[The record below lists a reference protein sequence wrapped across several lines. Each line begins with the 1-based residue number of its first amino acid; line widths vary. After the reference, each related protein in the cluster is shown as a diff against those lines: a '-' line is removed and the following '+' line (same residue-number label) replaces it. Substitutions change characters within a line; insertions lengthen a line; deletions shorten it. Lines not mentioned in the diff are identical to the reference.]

1 MAQTWET
8 AYGFRFFFVPM
19 KSASVDLTQV
29 ALGGLGAGK
38 FIDNTTV
45 QSSTALVTTSGTGD
59 TFALG
64 VGTKAITNAVSTTTT
79 ATLTFAAAHGITV
92 GKRIAVKDLP
102 APFTS
107 LNGSFVVTAVT
118 TASPFTLTYA
128 LVGSAIT
135 TAAVAAGSVTPALL
149 LDGTDA
155 PFRLLGLMNIQPSNS
170 TKKESVVIY
179 DDEAG
184 SYDTPIATGRTKD
197 WSLEGAMNYSDT
209 AWRAMRFCEEY
220 NVTEKL
226 MVKYAVIGPNN
237 GKQVEYGFGFFESYQ
252 PDQAAGGVI
261 KYKVSLTG
269 YGKVGLDLL

>member
-1 MAQTWET
+1 MPQTWEQ

-29 ALGGLGAGK
+29 TLGGLGTGK
-38 FIDNTTV
+38 FINNTTL
-45 QSSTALVTTSGTGD
+45 QSSSATVITAGTGD
-59 TFALG
+59 SFALG
-64 VGTKAITNAVSTTTT
+64 VGTKAITNAALASNVV
-79 ATLTFAAAHGITV
+79 TLTFAAAHGIEV

-107 LNGSFVVTAVT
+107 LNGSFVVASVT
-118 TASPFTLTYA
+118 TTSPFTLTYA
-128 LVGSAIT
+128 LTGTNIT
-135 TAAVAAGSVTPALL
+135 SAAVSAGVVAPSLL

-155 PFRLLGLMNIQPSNS
+155 PFRLLGLSNLQPSNS
-170 TKKESVVIY
+170 TNKESVIIY

-184 SYDTPIATGRTKD
+184 SYDTPIPVSRTKD

-209 AWRAMRFCEEY
+209 AWRAMRFCEEF

-237 GKQVEYGFGFFESYQ
+237 GRQVEYGFAFFENYQ
-252 PDQAAGGVI
+252 PQQAAGTVI
-261 KYKVSLTG
+261 KFQVGLAG

>member
-1 MAQTWET
+1 MPQTWEQ
-8 AYGFRFFFVPM
+8 AYGFRFYFTPM

-29 ALGGLGAGK
+29 ALGGLGTGK
-38 FIDNTTV
+38 FIDPSTL
-45 QSSTALVTTSGTGD
+45 QSSTATVITAGTGD

-64 VGTKAITNAVSTTTT
+64 VGTKAITNAALASNVV
-79 ATLTFAAAHGITV
+79 TLTFAAAHGITV

-107 LNGSFVVTAVT
+107 LNGSFVVASVT
-118 TASPFTLTYA
+118 TSSPFTLTYA
-128 LVGSAIT
+128 LTGTNVTS
-135 TAAVAAGSVTPALL
+135 AAVSAGVVAPALL

-155 PFRLLGLMNIQPSNS
+155 PFRLLGLSNIQPGNS
-170 TKKESVVIY
+170 TSKESVIIY

-184 SYDTPIATGRTKD
+184 SYDTPIATRREKS

-209 AWRAMRFCEEY
+209 AWRAMRFSEEF

-226 MVKYAVIGPNN
+226 MCKYAVIGPNN
-237 GKQVEYGFGFFESYQ
+237 GKQVEYGFGFFENYQ
-252 PDQAAGGVI
+252 PDQPAGGVI
-261 KYKVSLTG
+261 KFKVGLAG

>member
-1 MAQTWET
+1 MPQTWEQ
-8 AYGFRFFFVPM
+8 AYGFRFYFVPM

-38 FIDNTTV
+38 FIDNTTI
-45 QSSTALVTTSGTGD
+45 QSSSATVITAGTGD
-59 TFALG
+59 IFALG
-64 VGTKAITNAVSTTTT
+64 VGAKTVTNAALATNVV
-79 ATLTFAAAHGITV
+79 TLTFAAAHGITV

-107 LNGSFVVTAVT
+107 LNGSFVVASVT
-118 TASPFTLTYA
+118 TSSPFTLTYA
-128 LVGSAIT
+128 LTGT
-135 TAAVAAGSVTPALL
+135 TIASAAVAAGSVAPALL

-155 PFRLLGLMNIQPSNS
+155 PFRLLGLSNIQPSNS
-170 TKKESVVIY
+170 TKKESVIVY

-220 NVTEKL
+220 NVVEKL

-237 GKQVEYGFGFFESYQ
+237 GKQVEYGFGFFENYQ
-252 PDQAAGGVI
+252 PEQPAGGVI
-261 KYKVSLTG
+261 KFKVSLAG

>member
-1 MAQTWET
+1 MPQTWEQ
-8 AYGFRFFFVPM
+8 AYGFRFYFTPM

-29 ALGGLGAGK
+29 ALGGLGTGK
-38 FIDNTTV
+38 FIDPSTL
-45 QSSTALVTTSGTGD
+45 QSSTATVITAGTGD

-64 VGTKAITNAVSTTTT
+64 VGTKAITNAALASNVV
-79 ATLTFAAAHGITV
+79 TLTFAAAHGITV

-107 LNGSFVVTAVT
+107 LNGSFVVASVT

-128 LVGSAIT
+128 LTGTNVTS
-135 TAAVAAGSVTPALL
+135 AAVSAGVVAPSLL

-155 PFRLLGLMNIQPSNS
+155 PFRLLGLSNLQPSNS
-170 TKKESVVIY
+170 TKKESITIY

-184 SYDTPIATGRTKD
+184 SYDTPIPTGRSKD
-197 WSLEGAMNYSDT
+197 WALEGAMNYADP
-209 AWRAMRFCEEY
+209 AWRAMRFCEEF

-226 MVKYAVIGPNN
+226 MCKYAVIGPNN
-237 GKQVEYGFGFFESYQ
+237 GKQVEYGFGFFENYQ
-252 PDQAAGGVI
+252 PDQPAGGVI
-261 KYKVSLTG
+261 KFKVSLAG

>member
-1 MAQTWET
+1 MPQTWEQ

-19 KSASVDLTQV
+19 KSASVDLAQV
-29 ALGGLGAGK
+29 TLGGLGTGK
-38 FIDNTTV
+38 FINNTTL
-45 QSSTALVTTSGTGD
+45 QSSSATVITAGTGD
-59 TFALG
+59 SFALG
-64 VGTKAITNAVSTTTT
+64 VGTMAVTNAVATTTT

-118 TASPFTLTYA
+118 TTSPHTLSYA
-128 LVGSAIT
+128 LAGSAIT
-135 TAAVAAGSVTPALL
+135 TDAVSAGVVAPSLL

-155 PFRLLGLMNIQPSNS
+155 PFRLLGLSNLQPSNS
-170 TKKESVVIY
+170 TNKESVIIY

-184 SYDTPIATGRTKD
+184 SYDTPIPVSRTKD

-209 AWRAMRFCEEY
+209 AWRAMRFCEEF

-237 GKQVEYGFGFFESYQ
+237 GKQVEYGFGFFENYQ
-252 PDQAAGGVI
+252 PQQAAGTVI
-261 KYKVSLTG
+261 KFQVALAG

>member
-1 MAQTWET
+1 MPQTWEQ

-29 ALGGLGAGK
+29 ALGGLGSGK
-38 FIDNTTV
+38 FIDNTTL
-45 QSSTALVTTSGTGD
+45 QSSSATVITAGTGD

-64 VGTKAITNAVSTTTT
+64 VGTKTVTNAALASNVV
-79 ATLTFAAAHGITV
+79 TLTFAAAHGITV

-102 APFTS
+102 SPFTS
-107 LNGSFVVTAVT
+107 LNGSYVVASVT
-118 TASPFTLTYA
+118 TSSPFTLTYA
-128 LVGSAIT
+128 LTASNIT
-135 TAAVAAGSVTPALL
+135 SAAVAAGSVAPSLL

-155 PFRLLGLMNIQPSNS
+155 PFRLLGLSNIQPNNS
-170 TKKESVVIY
+170 TSKESVVIY

-184 SYDTPIATGRTKD
+184 SYDTPIATRRSKD

-220 NVTEKL
+220 NVVEKL

-252 PDQAAGGVI
+252 PDQSAGGVI
-261 KYKVSLTG
+261 KYKVSLSG

>member
-1 MAQTWET
+1 MPQTWET

-29 ALGGLGAGK
+29 ALGGLGSGK
-38 FIDNTTV
+38 FIDNTTL
-45 QSSTALVTTSGTGD
+45 QSSSATVITAGTGD

-64 VGTKAITNAVSTTTT
+64 VGTKTVTNAALASNVV
-79 ATLTFAAAHGITV
+79 TLTFAAAHGITV

-102 APFTS
+102 SPFTS
-107 LNGSFVVTAVT
+107 LNGSYVVASVT
-118 TASPFTLTYA
+118 TSSPFTLTYA
-128 LVGSAIT
+128 LTASNIT
-135 TAAVAAGSVTPALL
+135 SAAVAAGSVAPALL

-155 PFRLLGLMNIQPSNS
+155 PFRLLGLSNIQPNNS
-170 TKKESVVIY
+170 TSKESVVIY

-184 SYDTPIATGRTKD
+184 SYDTPIATRRSKD

-209 AWRAMRFCEEY
+209 AWRAMRFCEEF

-252 PDQAAGGVI
+252 PDQNAGGVI
-261 KYKVSLTG
+261 KYKVSLSN

>member
-1 MAQTWET
+1 MPQTWEQ
-8 AYGFRFFFVPM
+8 AYGFRFYFVPM

-38 FIDNTTV
+38 FIDHTTTQV
-45 QSSTALVTTSGTGD
+45 SSGKVITAGTGD

-64 VGTKAITNAVSTTTT
+64 VGAMAITNAALASNVV
-79 ATLTFAAAHGITV
+79 TLTFAAAHGITV

-107 LNGSFVVTAVT
+107 LNGSVVVTAVT
-118 TASPFTLTYA
+118 TSSPFTLSYA
-128 LVGSAIT
+128 LTGTNITSSAVS
-135 TAAVAAGSVTPALL
+135 AGVVAPSLL

-155 PFRLLGLMNIQPSNS
+155 PFRLLGLSNIQPKNS
-170 TKKESVVIY
+170 TKKESIMVY

-184 SYDTPIATGRTKD
+184 SYDTPIPTSRSKD
-197 WSLEGAMNYSDT
+197 WSLEGAMNYSDP
-209 AWRAMRFCEEY
+209 AWRAMRFCEEF

-237 GKQVEYGFGFFESYQ
+237 GKQVEYGFGFFENYS
-252 PDQAAGGVI
+252 PEQAAGNVI
-261 KYKVSLTG
+261 KFKTDMAG

>member
-1 MAQTWET
+1 MAQTWEQ

-29 ALGGLGAGK
+29 TLGGLGTGK
-38 FIDNTTV
+38 FINNTTL
-45 QSSTALVTTSGTGD
+45 QSSSATVITAGTGD
-59 TFALG
+59 SFALG
-64 VGTKAITNAVSTTTT
+64 VGTKAITNAALASNVV
-79 ATLTFAAAHGITV
+79 TLTFAAAHGIEV

-107 LNGSFVVTAVT
+107 LNGSFVVASVT
-118 TASPFTLTYA
+118 TTSPFTLTYA
-128 LVGSAIT
+128 LTGTNIT
-135 TAAVAAGSVTPALL
+135 SAAVSAGVVAPSLL

-155 PFRLLGLMNIQPSNS
+155 PFRLLGLSNLQPSNS
-170 TKKESVVIY
+170 TNKESVIIY

-184 SYDTPIATGRTKD
+184 SYDTPIPVSRTKD

-209 AWRAMRFCEEY
+209 AWRAMRFCEEF

-237 GKQVEYGFGFFESYQ
+237 GRQVEYGFAFFENYQ
-252 PDQAAGGVI
+252 PQQAAGTVI
-261 KYKVSLTG
+261 KFQVALAG

>member
-1 MAQTWET
+1 MPQTWEQ

-29 ALGGLGAGK
+29 TLGGLGTGK
-38 FIDNTTV
+38 FINNTTL
-45 QSSTALVTTSGTGD
+45 QSSSATVITAGTGD
-59 TFALG
+59 SFALG
-64 VGTKAITNAVSTTTT
+64 VGTKAITNAALASNVV
-79 ATLTFAAAHGITV
+79 TLTFAAAHGIEV

-107 LNGSFVVTAVT
+107 LNGSFVVASVT
-118 TASPFTLTYA
+118 TTSPFTLTYA
-128 LVGSAIT
+128 LTGTNIT
-135 TAAVAAGSVTPALL
+135 SAAVSAGVVAPSLL

-155 PFRLLGLMNIQPSNS
+155 PFRLLGLSNLQPSNS
-170 TKKESVVIY
+170 TNKESVIIY

-184 SYDTPIATGRTKD
+184 SYDTPIPVSRTKD

-209 AWRAMRFCEEY
+209 AWRAMRFCEEF

-237 GKQVEYGFGFFESYQ
+237 GRQVEYGFAFFENYQ
-252 PDQAAGGVI
+252 PQQAAGTVI
-261 KYKVSLTG
+261 KFQVALAG

>member
-1 MAQTWET
+1 MPQTWEQ
-8 AYGFRFFFVPM
+8 AYGFRFYFTPM
-19 KSASVDLTQV
+19 RSASVDLTQI
-29 ALGGLGAGK
+29 ALGGLGTGK
-38 FIDNTTV
+38 FIDPSTL
-45 QSSTALVTTSGTGD
+45 QSSTATVITAGTGD

-64 VGTKAITNAVSTTTT
+64 VGAKAITNAALATNVV
-79 ATLTFAAAHGITV
+79 TLTFAAAHGITV

-118 TASPFTLTYA
+118 TSTPFTLSYA
-128 LVGSAIT
+128 LTGT
-135 TAAVAAGSVTPALL
+135 TIASAAVAAGVAAPSLL

-155 PFRLLGLMNIQPSNS
+155 PFRLLGLSNIQPNNS
-170 TKKESVVIY
+170 TTKESVVIY

-184 SYDTPIATGRTKD
+184 SYDTPIATRRSKD

-261 KYKVSLTG
+261 KYKVSLAG

>member
-1 MAQTWET
+1 MAQTWEQ
-8 AYGFRFFFVPM
+8 AYGFRFYFVPM

-29 ALGGLGAGK
+29 ALGGLGSGK

-45 QSSTALVTTSGTGD
+45 QSATAKVITAGTGD

-64 VGTKAITNAVSTTTT
+64 VGAVSVTNAALASNV

-102 APFTS
+102 SPFTS

-118 TASPFTLTYA
+118 TVSPFTLSYA
-128 LVGSAIT
+128 LTSSNIT
-135 TAAVAAGSVTPALL
+135 TAAVSAGSVAPSLL
-149 LDGTDA
+149 LDGTDP

-184 SYDTPIATGRTKD
+184 SYDTPIATGKSKE

-209 AWRAMRFCEEY
+209 AWRAMRFCEEF
-220 NVTEKL
+220 NVVEKL

-237 GKQVEYGFGFFESYQ
+237 GKQVEYGFGFFENYQ
-252 PDQAAGGVI
+252 PDQNAGGVI
-261 KYKVSLTG
+261 KYKVSMAG

>member
-1 MAQTWET
+1 MPQTWEQ
-8 AYGFRFFFVPM
+8 AYGFRFYFVPM

-29 ALGGLGAGK
+29 ALGGLGTGK
-38 FIDNTTV
+38 FIDPATL
-45 QSSTALVTTSGTGD
+45 QSSTATVITAGTGD

-64 VGTKAITNAVSTTTT
+64 VGTKAITNAALASNEV
-79 ATLTFAAAHGITV
+79 TLTFAAAHGITV

-102 APFTS
+102 TPFTS
-107 LNGSFVVTAVT
+107 LNGSFVVTAIT
-118 TASPFTLTYA
+118 TSSPFTLKYA
-128 LVGSAIT
+128 LTGTNIT
-135 TAAVAAGSVTPALL
+135 SAAVAAGVVAPALL

-155 PFRLLGLMNIQPSNS
+155 PFRLLGLSNLQPSNS
-170 TKKESVVIY
+170 TNKESMIIY

-184 SYDTPIATGRTKD
+184 SYNTPIPTSRTKD

-209 AWRAMRFCEEY
+209 AWRAMRFCEEF

-237 GKQVEYGFGFFESYQ
+237 GKQVEYGFGFFENYQ
-252 PDQAAGGVI
+252 PDQAAGTVI
-261 KYKVSLTG
+261 KFKVSLAG

>member
-1 MAQTWET
+1 MPQTWET
-8 AYGFRFFFVPM
+8 AYGFRFFFTPM

-29 ALGGLGAGK
+29 ALGGLGVGK
-38 FIDNTTV
+38 FIDNTTL
-45 QSSTALVTTSGTGD
+45 QSSTALVTTAGTGD

-64 VGTKAITNAVSTTTT
+64 VGTKAVTNAVSTTTT
-79 ATLTFAAAHGITV
+79 ATLTFAAAHGIAV

-102 APFTS
+102 SPFTS

-118 TASPFTLTYA
+118 TATPFTLTYA
-128 LVGSAIT
+128 LVDSAIT
-135 TAAVAAGSVTPALL
+135 TAAVAAGSVAPALL
-149 LDGTDA
+149 LDGTDS
-155 PFRLLGLMNIQPSNS
+155 PFRLLGLSNIQPSNS

-197 WSLEGAMNYSDT
+197 WALEGAMNYSDT

-261 KYKVSLTG
+261 KYKVSLSG

>member
-1 MAQTWET
+1 MAQTWEQ

-29 ALGGLGAGK
+29 TLGGLGTGK
-38 FIDNTTV
+38 FINNTTL
-45 QSSTALVTTSGTGD
+45 QSSSATVITAGTGD
-59 TFALG
+59 SFALG
-64 VGTKAITNAVSTTTT
+64 VGTKAITNAALASNVV
-79 ATLTFAAAHGITV
+79 TLTFAAAHGIEV

-107 LNGSFVVTAVT
+107 LNGSFVVASVT
-118 TASPFTLTYA
+118 TTSPFTLTYA
-128 LVGSAIT
+128 LTGTNIT
-135 TAAVAAGSVTPALL
+135 SAAVSAGVVAPALL

-155 PFRLLGLMNIQPSNS
+155 PFRLLGLSNLQPSNS
-170 TKKESVVIY
+170 TNKESVIIY

-184 SYDTPIATGRTKD
+184 SYDTPIPVSRTKD

-209 AWRAMRFCEEY
+209 AWRAMRFCEEF

-237 GKQVEYGFGFFESYQ
+237 GRQVEYGFAFFENYQ
-252 PDQAAGGVI
+252 PQQAAGTVI
-261 KYKVSLTG
+261 KFQVALAG